1 MKKNLMSIAMGL
13 SDKEIIE
20 LVRLKKTG
28 GKKMVELRRERKKL
42 LTSLARIDKKI
53 ATFGGVAV
61 EETVEEAPVKTRR
74 GKGRGRKAA
83 KPATKAAKATKSDK
97 VAKKA
102 AKAPKAPKAPKATK
116 IKRGRKG
123 GRRIAG
129 LTDAVRKVVAGATQP
144 MRASDIVDALPGSGF
159 KVADVSMI
167 RKRVSIILATQ
178 KGSFK
183 QVGRGLYQTVS

>member
-1 MKKNLMSIAMGL
+1 MSIAMGL

-53 ATFGGVAV
+53 AAFGGVAV
-61 EETVEEAPVKTRR
+61 EETVEEAPVKTGR
-74 GKGRGRKAA
+74 GKGRGRKTA
-83 KPATKAAKATKSDK
+83 KPATKTAKATKAGK

-102 AKAPKAPKAPKATK
+102 AKPPKAPKAPKATK

-144 MRASDIVDALPGSGF
+144 MRASDIVDALPGAGF

-183 QVGRGLYQTVS
+183 QVERGLYQIVS